1 MLHLNEKQLASLSQL
16 WNDHFWRKNVLKS
29 DLMPVKIQESFE
41 NLTEY
46 YLCKGIFLIRKIL
59 HKHKVKQII
68 ELTKISLLFS

>member
-1 MLHLNEKQLASLSQL
+1 
-16 WNDHFWRKNVLKS
+16 
-29 DLMPVKIQESFE
+29 MPVKIQESFE

-59 HKHKVKQII
+59 HKHKVKQIT